1 MKVIKICILDE
12 DDNVYEEKKPPKGL
26 GLSKF
31 FLLTIPHKF
40 GTAGLLA
47 AQKR

>member
-1 MKVIKICILDE
+1 MKVAKTCILDE
-12 DDNVYEEKKPPKGL
+12 DDNVYEEKRGL

-40 GTAGLLA
+40 GTAAGWLA